1 MRICSSESRQ
11 REEMGLEELNM
22 RGAMR
27 KRIESELMNAL
38 QGMYLTRDTDAS
50 CRYAYTLEGYY
61 DDYRHIIE
69 LFDIERRKG
78 GDPCVDP
85 GSILRSKIE
94 GILAVLVSVLQGDVA
109 TTAEAR
115 KELIISLHTLIVELI
130 GDVNRKWE
138 ESAQSD
144 D

>member
-1 MRICSSESRQ
+1 MSFNDEYRLMESSMQ
-11 REEMGLEELNM
+11 
-22 RGAMR
+22 GAMR
-27 KRIESELMNAL
+27 RRIESELMNAL
-38 QGMYLTRDTDAS
+38 QGMYLTRDTEAS

-69 LFDIERRKG
+69 LFNIERRKK
-78 GDPCVDP
+78 GDSCVDP
-85 GSILRSKIE
+85 GSVLRSKIE
-94 GILAVLVSVLQGDVA
+94 GILAVLISVLQGDVT

-138 ESAQSD
+138 ESARLD
-144 D
+144 G